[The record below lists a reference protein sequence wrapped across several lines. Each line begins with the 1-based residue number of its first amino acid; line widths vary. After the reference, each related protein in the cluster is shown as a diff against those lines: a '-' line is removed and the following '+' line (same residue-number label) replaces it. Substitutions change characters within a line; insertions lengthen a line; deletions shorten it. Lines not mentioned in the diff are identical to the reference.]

1 RYRLGVNYLQLPVN
15 APKCAH
21 HNNHYDGKMNFMHR
35 DEEVDYAPSRFS
47 SVRAAERHPIPSVV
61 LSGKRERRVIEKE
74 NDFKQPG
81 ERYRSWAPDRQERF
95 INRWVK
101 ALTDQRV
108 THEIKS
114 IWISY
119 WSQADKSLG
128 QKLASR
134 VNVRPS
140 I

>member
-1 RYRLGVNYLQLPVN
+1 
-15 APKCAH
+15 
-21 HNNHYDGKMNFMHR
+21 
-35 DEEVDYAPSRFS
+35 
-47 SVRAAERHPIPSVV
+47 
-61 LSGKRERRVIEKE
+61 
-74 NDFKQPG
+74 
-81 ERYRSWAPDRQERF
+81 
-95 INRWVK
+95 K

-108 THEIKS
+108 THEIKT